1 MVPAIPGSVSLLWF
15 RMVVEVPAI
24 ASAFR
29 PAGRKKEWRSSPF
42 PYSKFPDIAFLF
54 ISWKQNLCPGLKFC
68 FQDINRH
75 CISVYILEA
84 ELEPRAHRAA
94 WVALCPAENV
104 SSIIKEG
111 TDNGGKWQ
119 LNHKVTQVLVPV

>member
-1 MVPAIPGSVSLLWF
+1 MPENSKSQQKRSGLAEQPARGASHPRFCLTLVVQDGSGGSSHCICIPAS
-15 RMVVEVPAI
+15 RKEERVEVKPLPLQQI
-24 ASAFR
+24 
-29 PAGRKKEWRSSPF
+29 P
-42 PYSKFPDIAFLF
+42 
-54 ISWKQNLCPGLKFC
+54 
-68 FQDINRH
+68 RH